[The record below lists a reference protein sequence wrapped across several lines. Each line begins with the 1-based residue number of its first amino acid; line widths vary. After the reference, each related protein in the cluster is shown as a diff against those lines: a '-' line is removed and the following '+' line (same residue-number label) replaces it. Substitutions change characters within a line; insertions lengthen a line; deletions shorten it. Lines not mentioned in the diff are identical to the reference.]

1 MRKAFGIGTGSTKLS
16 LFGIFVAGLALFCFA
31 AVPSAKANTIYDLT
45 LTPTFYGPV
54 GGTGSFTVGGPAP
67 AVFSTTG
74 TGAGL
79 LSVLTFTLSGGGL
92 GSTTFSLADAD
103 AGSNGTFS
111 GATLTSL
118 AFTGFAGSGT
128 TLTLTTGSDFYTFS
142 DINNVSLDSSGTFS
156 ATVAPAATPEPST
169 LLLLGAGLLGMG
181 LVSFRKKLVLSV

>member
-103 AGSNGTFS
+103 AGIEWHF
-111 GATLTSL
+111 LRCHFDVL
-118 AFTGFAGSGT
+118 GFYRLCGFGDDAHFNHRVGF
-128 TLTLTTGSDFYTFS
+128 LYFLRYQ
-142 DINNVSLDSSGTFS
+142 
-156 ATVAPAATPEPST
+156 
-169 LLLLGAGLLGMG
+169 
-181 LVSFRKKLVLSV
+181 